1 MHSLFMT
8 EGVSRWIPA
17 RWRGPAFA
25 CWLASLLPC
34 MAQGQVLAAAQDG
47 VASAQL
53 ADEGVW
59 FAGWHALGPWGAGA
73 FVAFLL
79 VCSVLYIRMRCKA
92 QRLTQSLKQS
102 NEKLLR
108 ANVKLKRIAF
118 RDPLTGTAN
127 RALFEYRLGR
137 TIARADSSVEQ
148 PGPCGPVR
156 VGLLYIDLDGFK
168 PINDVEGHAAGDAL
182 LCQVAVRLGHMTR
195 KSDTLAR
202 VGGDEFVLLLGCLA
216 SVDDAVAMA
225 GRVQKALSQPFDLPG
240 KAVSISSSIGVAIY
254 PDHGKKEKLMAAADA
269 AMYTAK
275 RAGGNTYA
283 IFKESMRQGV
293 VAQFDLQQALRRA
306 VASEQLVLFY
316 QPKID
321 TRTGRIR
328 SVEALARWN
337 HPQFGLISPRV
348 FIPLAERFG
357 LISEIG
363 DWVID
368 EACRQTA
375 QWARERRFMRVS
387 INISGYQLFQ
397 TRLAQFIAEAIARH
411 RIRPEQLVFEITE
424 SVAMEDDKTTMA
436 VIAEL
441 TGMGV
446 QISIDD
452 FGTGYSSLALLRQL
466 CADEVKIDRSFV
478 RDVALKSDA
487 RAVVDAIVRL
497 AHALELRV
505 VAEGVT
511 NQQQREVLQALGC
524 DELQGFYFARPM
536 DAQALIASEIW
547 TSDGFEPVRF
557 SRSSYIDNL

>member
-1 MHSLFMT
+1 MWAWLL
-8 EGVSRWIPA
+8 A
-17 RWRGPAFA
+17 RP
-25 CWLASLLPC
+25 
-34 MAQGQVLAAAQDG
+34 LAAAAADLPAESMPVG
-47 VASAQL
+47 
-53 ADEGVW
+53 DEGFW
-59 FAGWHALGPWGAGA
+59 SSYWEGLGRFGP
-73 FVAFLL
+73 VPVLIVFL
-79 VCSVLYIRMRCKA
+79 VSSVLYLRMRNKA
-92 QRLTQSLKQS
+92 QRLTQSLQKT

-118 RDPLTGTAN
+118 RDPLTGIAN
-127 RALFEYRLGR
+127 RALLEYRLHR
-137 TIARADSSVEQ
+137 AIAQADSSVAGRPEGV
-148 PGPCGPVR
+148 PAR
-156 VGLLYIDLDGFK
+156 VGLLFIDLDGFK

-182 LCQVAVRLGHMTR
+182 LCQVAVRLSRMTR
-195 KSDTLAR
+195 KADTLAR
-202 VGGDEFVLLLGCLA
+202 VGGDEFVLLLGSLA

-225 GRVQKALSQPFDLPG
+225 SRVQMAIGQPFDLPG
-240 KAVSISSSIGVAIY
+240 KTVSISSSIGLALY
-254 PDHGKKEKLMAAADA
+254 PDHGHKDKLMAAADA

-283 IFKESMRQGV
+283 IFEESMRQGIA
-293 VAQFDLQQALRRA
+293 AQFDLQQALRRA
-306 VASEQLVLFY
+306 VANGELVLHY

-328 SVEALARWN
+328 GVEALARWN
-337 HPQFGLISPRV
+337 HPRFGLISPRV

-357 LISEIG
+357 LIGEIG

-375 QWARERRFMRVS
+375 QWALQRRYMRVS
-387 INISGYQLFQ
+387 INISGFQ
-397 TRLAQFIAEAIARH
+397 IFHSRLAQYIRGAIDKH
-411 RIRPEQLVFEITE
+411 GIRPEQLVFEITE

-436 VIAEL
+436 VIGEL

-497 AHALELRV
+497 AHALGLRV
-505 VAEGVT
+505 VAEGVAT
-511 NQQQREVLQALGC
+511 QQQRDVLEVLGC

-547 TSDGFEPVRF
+547 TADGFEPVQF

>member
-1 MHSLFMT
+1 MSPVRWRFMT
-8 EGVSRWIPA
+8 QAVLGRTVVR
-17 RWRGPAFA
+17 RRGPS
-25 CWLASLLPC
+25 LAALLLGL
-34 MAQGQVLAAAQDG
+34 AQCRALAGGEVLAASAPSDG
-47 VASAQL
+47 QGSWA
-53 ADEGVW
+53 
-59 FAGWHALGPWGAGA
+59 AGWSAFGLWGAIP
-73 FVAFLL
+73 VLIFLL
-79 VCSVLYIRMRCKA
+79 VSLVVHVRLREKA
-92 QRLTQSLKQS
+92 QRLTQSLQQT

-127 RALFEYRLGR
+127 RALLEYRLGR
-137 TIARADSSVEQ
+137 AIARADSSVEQ
-148 PGPCGPVR
+148 PGPGGPVR

-182 LCQVAVRLGHMTR
+182 LCQVAVRLNRMTR

-216 SVDDAVAMA
+216 SEDDAVAMA
-225 GRVQKALSQPFDLPG
+225 GRVQKVLGQPFDLPG
-240 KAVSISSSIGVAIY
+240 KSISIGSSVGVAIY
-254 PDHGKKEKLMAAADA
+254 PDHGQKEKLMAAADL

-275 RAGGNTYA
+275 RAGGNSCA
-283 IFKESMRQGV
+283 IFKESMRKD
-293 VAQFDLQQALRRA
+293 VAVQFDLQQALRRA
-306 VASEQLVLFY
+306 VASQQLVLFY

-321 TRTGRIR
+321 ARTGRIR
-328 SVEALARWN
+328 SVEALVRWN
-337 HPQFGLISPRV
+337 HPRFGLISPRV

-375 QWARERRFMRVS
+375 QWTRQRRFMRVS

-397 TRLAQFIAEAIARH
+397 TRLAQYIGEAIERH

-466 CADEVKIDRSFV
+466 GADEVKIDRSFV
-478 RDVALKSDA
+478 RDVAIKSDA

-511 NQQQREVLQALGC
+511 DQQQREVLQTLGC

-536 DAQALIASEIW
+536 NAQALIASEIW
-547 TSDGFEPVRF
+547 TSDGIEPVQF
-557 SRSSYIDNL
+557 SRSSYLDNL

>member
-1 MHSLFMT
+1 M
-8 EGVSRWIPA
+8 
-17 RWRGPAFA
+17 
-25 CWLASLLPC
+25 
-34 MAQGQVLAAAQDG
+34 
-47 VASAQL
+47 
-53 ADEGVW
+53 
-59 FAGWHALGPWGAGA
+59 
-73 FVAFLL
+73 
-79 VCSVLYIRMRCKA
+79 
-92 QRLTQSLKQS
+92 
-102 NEKLLR
+102 
-108 ANVKLKRIAF
+108 
-118 RDPLTGTAN
+118 
-127 RALFEYRLGR
+127 
-137 TIARADSSVEQ
+137 
-148 PGPCGPVR
+148 
-156 VGLLYIDLDGFK
+156 
-168 PINDVEGHAAGDAL
+168 
-182 LCQVAVRLGHMTR
+182 
-195 KSDTLAR
+195 
-202 VGGDEFVLLLGCLA
+202 
-216 SVDDAVAMA
+216 
-225 GRVQKALSQPFDLPG
+225 
-240 KAVSISSSIGVAIY
+240 
-254 PDHGKKEKLMAAADA
+254 
-269 AMYTAK
+269 
-275 RAGGNTYA
+275 
-283 IFKESMRQGV
+283 
-293 VAQFDLQQALRRA
+293 
-306 VASEQLVLFY
+306 
-316 QPKID
+316 
-321 TRTGRIR
+321 
-328 SVEALARWN
+328 
-337 HPQFGLISPRV
+337 

-411 RIRPEQLVFEITE
+411 HIRPEQLVFEITE